1 MLIPPPPTGKG
12 RGRQVIAVARTADV
26 VIMMLD
32 ATKGDV
38 QRLDLLFACL
48 LVSLSFRSKP
58 KHSSVKISFIVNFRW
73 MIH

>member
-1 MLIPPPPTGKG
+1 MEKSASSQAIVFYSTDLFPFLIGKG

-38 QRLDLLFACL
+38 QRYVRIF
-48 LVSLSFRSKP
+48 V
-58 KHSSVKISFIVNFRW
+58 VVV
-73 MIH
+73 

>member
-1 MLIPPPPTGKG
+1 MNNTWLLLGKG

-38 QRLDLLFACL
+38 QRWVCVCVCL
-48 LVSLSFRSKP
+48 YIGLRGHVSSNTIYIMPL
-58 KHSSVKISFIVNFRW
+58 ISLIFLENF
-73 MIH
+73 